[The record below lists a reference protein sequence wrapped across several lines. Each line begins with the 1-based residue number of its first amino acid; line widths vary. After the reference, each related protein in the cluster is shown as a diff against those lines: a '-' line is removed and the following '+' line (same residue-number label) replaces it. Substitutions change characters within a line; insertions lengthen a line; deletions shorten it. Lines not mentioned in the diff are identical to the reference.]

1 MKILVTGAGGF
12 LGLNLL
18 ERLLS
23 SGHNVCAINDRP
35 LEPVALDAFAALPG
49 SLKTVTADVR
59 DRSAVRKALTAFRP
73 EAVLHAAAITLGPQ
87 ARLASAER
95 TLSVNTLSTQILL
108 EEAAQAGVRR
118 FVYPSSSAVYG
129 PAPFAGPVTEATETA
144 PAGLYGY
151 TKLASEL
158 LVTEAGRSRGLETAC
173 ARITAL
179 FGPWEHDTGVRETLS
194 PPWQVAM
201 RMKREEPIRLPDGGA
216 RDWTSGRDIA
226 KCLEIL
232 LQAKSLPHRIYNLS
246 LGAVWTP
253 HLLCAA
259 MGVDPDRSEREDPSE
274 VAYNDDLS
282 NSRHPVSGARFAED
296 FGFQFMTP
304 AEACADYAAWLDT
317 SAGLGM
323 VRRTTPNGVP
333 K

>member
-23 SGHNVCAINDRP
+23 SGHDVCAINDRP
-35 LEPVALDAFAALPG
+35 LEKIALDAFAVQPG
-49 SLKTVTADVR
+49 SLEIVIADVR
-59 DRSAVRKALTAFRP
+59 DRSAVRKALTSFQP

-87 ARLASAER
+87 AKLASAER
-95 TLSVNTLSTQILL
+95 TLSVNTLSTQILF
-108 EEAAQAGVRR
+108 EEAVQAGVRR

-129 PAPFAGPVTEATETA
+129 TAPFSGPVTEATETA

-151 TKLASEL
+151 SKLASEL
-158 LVTEAGRSRGLETAC
+158 LVAETGRSTGLETVR

-201 RMKREEPIRLPDGGA
+201 RIKRNEAINLPDGGA
-216 RDWTSGRDIA
+216 RDWTSSRDIA

-232 LQAKSLPHRIYNLS
+232 LQAESLPHRIYNLS

-253 HLLCAA
+253 HLLCTA
-259 MGVDPDRSEREDPSE
+259 MGVEPGRSTCEDPSE

-282 NSRHPVSGARFAED
+282 KLRHPVSGARFTED

-304 AEACADYAAWLDT
+304 AEACADYAVWLN
-317 SAGLGM
+317 SNAGQEM
-323 VRRTTPNGVP
+323 VRRTTPDGDL